1 MLKERSEVIDF
12 IKGVAII
19 LVVYGHAIQYTSG
32 DNYLTNGLFFDNIVF
47 KWIYSFHMPLFM
59 LVSGFLFKNYEN
71 KNLKEKIL
79 DRTKKLIYPI
89 VAWQTLWSL
98 RYIFIDSND
107 IFLIFYIKELI
118 YGLWFL
124 WAIFYSSLVI
134 IVVEKICKYER
145 GRVLIYFLGVIISI
159 VLPDYL
165 GSSVYKY
172 MYPFFIIGYY
182 NKNFLERLK
191 NFKRIQ
197 IIYII
202 FLLVLYLLLFKYFNY
217 NSYIYTS
224 GYSILKNGNINLYQI
239 TIDVYRFAIGLVG
252 SILVI
257 TLSYLFFLVDK
268 FFYLKNI
275 KYLGKETLGIYIITG
290 YIYSIIIKFYFIK
303 NLNLNYLKAF
313 LYSLIFMLI
322 SLIIV
327 RIIKKIKI
335 LNIILLGNRR

>member
-1 MLKERSEVIDF
+1 MLKEKRSEVIDF
-12 IKGVAII
+12 IRGIAII

-32 DNYLTNGLFFDNIVF
+32 YNYLTDGLFFENIVF

-89 VAWQTLWSL
+89 VAWQTVWSL
-98 RYIFIDSND
+98 KYIFIDSNER
-107 IFLIFYIKELI
+107 FLIFYIKELV

-134 IVVEKICKYER
+134 IVVEKFCKCER
-145 GRVLIYFLGVIISI
+145 RRVLIYFLGVIISI
-159 VLPDYL
+159 VIPDYL

-182 NKNFLERLK
+182 NKDFLEKLK

-197 IIYII
+197 IIYVI

-224 GYSILKNGNINLYQI
+224 GYSILKNGNVNLYQI
-239 TIDVYRFAIGLVG
+239 VIDIYRFAIGLVG
-252 SILVI
+252 SILMI
-257 TLSYLFFLVDK
+257 TLLYLFFLVDK

-275 KYLGKETLGIYIITG
+275 KYLGKETLGIYIITS
-290 YIYSIIIKFYFIK
+290 YLYLIIIKFSFIK
-303 NLNLNYLKAF
+303 NSNLNYLNASI
-313 LYSLIFMLI
+313 YSLIFIFI

-327 RIIKKIKI
+327 KIIKKIKI
-335 LNIILLGNRR
+335 LNIILFGDR